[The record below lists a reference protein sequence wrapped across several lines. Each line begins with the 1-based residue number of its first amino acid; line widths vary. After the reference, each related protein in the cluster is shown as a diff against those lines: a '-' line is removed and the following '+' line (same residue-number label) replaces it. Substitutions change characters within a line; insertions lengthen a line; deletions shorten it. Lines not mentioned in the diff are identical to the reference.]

1 MPRKKK
7 PSRHRRVRYV
17 GSADAIKKRDER
29 EAEYKERRAA
39 DRDRARNIK
48 AYRGGDSESDSESS
62 EEAAALSKA
71 QMAALRRGMKSASLG
86 GGGGRG
92 AAAPEEEDR
101 VFKPKSMAD
110 RLGMETANLN
120 ANKKTHIKVSEMGAA
135 PVQLSRRERE
145 EIAKQKSHADYM
157 RRHANLET
165 VQAKKDMMRLKMIR
179 EQRAKAKQRREEK
192 EAADKERAE
201 RAEASA
207 AAAEA
212 APKKFK
218 KLTNREIKAMKPP
231 KLKEELKKRGA
242 SIQGNKKALIK
253 RLIDMQ

>member
-39 DRDRARNIK
+39 DRARNIK
-48 AYRGGDSESDSESS
+48 KYGGAGDSESDGSESS
-62 EEAAALSKA
+62 EDAEALSRD
-71 QMAALRRGMKSASLG
+71 QMAALRRGMKSASVG

-135 PVQLSRRERE
+135 SVQLSRRERE

-179 EQRAKAKQRREEK
+179 EQRAKAKQRREQK
-192 EAADKERAE
+192 EVADKERAE

-207 AAAEA
+207 AEAEA

-218 KLTNREIKAMKPP
+218 KLTNREIKSMKPP
-231 KLKEELKKRGA
+231 KLKEELKKRGG

>member
-39 DRDRARNIK
+39 DRARNIK
-48 AYRGGDSESDSESS
+48 KYGGGGDSESDGSESS
-62 EEAAALSKA
+62 EEAEALSRD
-71 QMAALRRGMKSASLG
+71 QMDALRRGMKSASV
-86 GGGGRG
+86 GGRG
-92 AAAPEEEDR
+92 AAAPEEEEER
-101 VFKPKSMAD
+101 VFKPKNLSD

-145 EIAKQKSHADYM
+145 ELAKQKSHADYM

-179 EQRAKAKQRREEK
+179 EQRAKAKQRREQK

-201 RAEASA
+201 KAEAAA

-253 RLIDMQ
+253 RLIDLQ